1 MAAGHEIEELRH
13 RLAAIERKGALGA
26 RGAFSLGVAEIDGML
41 NGPQGAGLAL
51 GALHEIYAHQAADAP
66 AACAIALAFVMRA
79 AGGKPIVWV
88 RQDFAAIEMGEIHAP
103 GLVELGLD
111 PERLVLVR
119 VRDGPSALRAAEEAA
134 RCPALGAV
142 LIELW
147 GQHRSLDLVA
157 TRRLSLAAEGSG
169 VPLIMMRAGASPTPS
184 AAATRWR
191 VRAAPSIP
199 LEADAP
205 GHPAFV
211 IDLVRS
217 RAGPA
222 GRSWNVDW
230 NRDQRSFHL
239 HLPEGP
245 AAAAQPLS
253 GPLSG
258 GVAAAS
264 VGGSHPAGA
273 PAQARRESV

>member
-1 MAAGHEIEELRH
+1 MAAAAKIEELRH
-13 RLAAIERKGALGA
+13 RLAAIERKDALGA
-26 RGAFSLGVAEIDGML
+26 RGTFSLGAPEIDAAL
-41 NGPQGAGLAL
+41 QGPQGEGLAL
-51 GALHEIYAHQAADAP
+51 GALHEIYANEVGDAP

-79 AGGKPIVWV
+79 ADRKPIVWV
-88 RQDFAAIEMGEIHAP
+88 RQDFAALEMGEIHAP

-111 PERLVLVR
+111 PDRLVLVR
-119 VRDGPSALRAAEEAA
+119 VHDGPAALRAAEEAA

-157 TRRLSLAAEGSG
+157 TRRLSLAAEASG
-169 VPLIMMRAGASPTPS
+169 VPLIMMRAGTSPTPS
-184 AAATRWR
+184 AAASRWR

-211 IDLVRS
+211 IDLMRN

-222 GRSWNVDW
+222 GRGWNVDW

-239 HLPEGP
+239 RLPKGL
-245 AAAAQPLS
+245 AAAGEQLS
-253 GPLSG
+253 GPLSRSM
-258 GVAAAS
+258 AAAPA
-264 VGGSHPAGA
+264 GGSHPAGA

>member
-1 MAAGHEIEELRH
+1 MAAVPAIEELRH
-13 RLAAIERKGALGA
+13 RLAVIERKGALGA
-26 RGAFSLGVAEIDGML
+26 RGAFSLGVAQIDAAL

-51 GALHEIYAHQAADAP
+51 GALHEIYAHAAADAP
-66 AACAIALAFVMRA
+66 AASAIALAFVMRA
-79 AGGKPIVWV
+79 AGAKPIVWV
-88 RQDFAAIEMGEIHAP
+88 RQDFAAVEMGEIHAP

-111 PERLVLVR
+111 PDRVVLVR
-119 VRDGPSALRAAEEAA
+119 VRDGPAVLRAAEEAA

-147 GQHRSLDLVA
+147 GQHRSLNLVA
-157 TRRLSLAAEGSG
+157 TRRLALASEGSG
-169 VPLIMMRAGASPTPS
+169 VPLIMMRAGASTAPS
-184 AAATRWR
+184 AAASRWL

-222 GRSWNVDW
+222 VRSWNVDW

-239 HLPEGP
+239 RIPEG
-245 AAAAQPLS
+245 L
-253 GPLSG
+253 
-258 GVAAAS
+258 AAAS
-264 VGGSHPAGA
+264 EPLSRSLAATSASGPHPAGA
-273 PAQARRESV
+273 VAQARRSGI

>member
-1 MAAGHEIEELRH
+1 MAAAHEIEELRH

-26 RGAFSLGVAEIDGML
+26 RGAFSLGVAEIDAAL

-51 GALHEIYAHQAADAP
+51 GALHEIYAHAAADAP

-88 RQDFAAIEMGEIHAP
+88 RQDFAALEMGEIHAP

-111 PERLVLVR
+111 PDRLVLVR
-119 VRDGPSALRAAEEAA
+119 VRDGPAALRAAEEAA

-184 AAATRWR
+184 AAASRWR

-239 HLPEGP
+239 RIPEDL
-245 AAAAQPLS
+245 AAASQPLS
-253 GPLSG
+253 RGM
-258 GVAAAS
+258 AAAPA
-264 VGGSHPAGA
+264 GGPHPADA
-273 PAQARRESV
+273 PAQARCESV